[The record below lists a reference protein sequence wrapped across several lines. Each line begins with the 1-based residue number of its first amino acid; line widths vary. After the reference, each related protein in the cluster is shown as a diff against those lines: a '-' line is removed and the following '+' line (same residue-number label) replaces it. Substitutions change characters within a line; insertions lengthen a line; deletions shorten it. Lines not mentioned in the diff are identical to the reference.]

1 MDTQLG
7 ARHRRRTPTIHRGR
21 TQRTISAGSFDE
33 IQQVAG
39 RDVCN
44 AGQNLVGSHGGR
56 RDAGV
61 DGSLNSGFSLL
72 ERNRFAVGKT
82 AISLVSPRPQQLAPS
97 GRARLLLEPRRSA
110 VLISGLTTHG
120 GGLGPFLAV

>member
-1 MDTQLG
+1 MGTGNGPEGPRGLLPQGPHG
-7 ARHRRRTPTIHRGR
+7 ARSVGGLGGRPPRPTRPILGWRRGAMATLADHRRRAEKTA
-21 TQRTISAGSFDE
+21 Q
-33 IQQVAG
+33 
-39 RDVCN
+39 
-44 AGQNLVGSHGGR
+44 
-56 RDAGV
+56 
-61 DGSLNSGFSLL
+61 SLL

-110 VLISGLTTHG
+110 GLISGLTTGPPAGVG